1 MPMGDMSFS
10 INWFEVFAVL
20 SLIAGIPI
28 LLPAAASVISSVV
41 LHRRWS
47 WSCALTGGGI
57 GILSLTANILWLLL
71 AVAADSQALFLA
83 ASSATVLFSIVVAC
97 FIAAKQPDATDAVE
111 LENRSSYGRG
121 TRPPV
126 V

>member
-20 SLIAGIPI
+20 SLFAGIPI
-28 LLPAAASVISSVV
+28 LLPAAAGVISSVV

-47 WSCALTGGGI
+47 WSCALTGVRNGI
-57 GILSLTANILWLLL
+57 FSLIANIVWVFVAL
-71 AVAADSQALFLA
+71 AADSLAVFLA
-83 ASSATVLFSIVVAC
+83 ASSATVLLSFVATC
-97 FIAAKQPDATDAVE
+97 FFTAKKPETTNAADRD
-111 LENRSSYGRG
+111 NRSSYRRG
-121 TRPPV
+121 TRPLV